1 MSGAKKSNPPYYYFH
16 PWIGRLC
23 LCLALLFT
31 GQTAAHAQTSI
42 LKTDSGYVLLR
53 NGQPYYV
60 KGVGGSV
67 NLPLAVAIGANSI
80 RTWGIEDAERIL
92 DEAHRLGLS
101 VMLGFWLQ
109 HERHGFDYNDTVKVN
124 RQYRHF
130 CAAIDRFKN
139 HPALLIWGIG
149 NELDL
154 QYSNPRCW
162 DAVQQIAAYAHK
174 VDPNH
179 PTSTVTAGLDSM
191 EVVHIRNRAPDI
203 DLLGINTYGDI
214 KGVPANIR
222 RFGWH
227 GPYMITEW
235 GPNGYWESP
244 VTPWKAAIEQ
254 SSTEKKQVYLERY
267 DRYIGPEKAQCVGSY
282 AFLWGAK
289 QEYTETWFGLF
300 SKDNLPT
307 EPIDALEYV
316 FTGSWPSKPA
326 PSVNGIQFDCQQR
339 IHPQHFLAGDAF
351 TAVVKT
357 DSLEKK
363 NPGYRY
369 HWRILAES
377 TDKKS
382 GGDAELAAAEI
393 RGTVRNPTR
402 KSIQGRMPM
411 NPGAYRLFLQVTAN
425 GKVAYQ
431 NLPFMVIERKPE
443 DGQARWM
450 EFKKQGMEDRD
461 E

>member
-1 MSGAKKSNPPYYYFH
+1 MSGAKNLNSPLHSFH
-16 PWIGRLC
+16 RWKGLLC
-23 LCLALLFT
+23 LGLALLLSLH
-31 GQTAAHAQTSI
+31 ARLAAQTSI
-42 LKTDSGYVLLR
+42 AKTDSGFVLIR

-60 KGVGGSV
+60 KGVGGTV

-80 RTWGIEDAERIL
+80 RTWGIEEAERIL
-92 DEAHRLGLS
+92 DEAHRLGLT

-130 CAAIDRFKN
+130 CAAIDRFKD
-139 HPALLIWGIG
+139 HPALLLWGIG

-191 EVVHIRNRAPDI
+191 EVVHIRRRAPDI

-214 KGVPANIR
+214 QGVPANIR
-222 RFGWH
+222 RFGWD

-254 SSTEKKQVYLERY
+254 SSTEKKLVYLERY
-267 DRYIGPEKAQCVGSY
+267 KRYIGPEKAQCVGSY

-316 FTGSWPSKPA
+316 FTGCWPTKPA
-326 PSVNGIQFDCQQR
+326 PSVLGIEVDCQPRRKQ
-339 IHPQHFLAGDAF
+339 QHFLAGDAF
-351 TAVVKT
+351 TALVKT

-363 NPGYRY
+363 SPGYRY

-411 NPGAYRLFLQVTAN
+411 NPGAYRLFVQVTAN

-431 NLPFMVIERKPE
+431 NIPFMVIERKPE